1 MERSTIK
8 LEVSLINKIKEIQAL
23 NGYKSVNE
31 TVKHL
36 LPDGTSTPEEYIQ
49 EQPAFTLIN
58 KKTVLNVSW
67 NELKQSDIGKEW
79 INGEK
84 ATLLYKDESGVLIRF
99 VDEYNEVYLNYFH
112 FLE

>member
-1 MERSTIK
+1 MVGIE
-8 LEVSLINKIKEIQAL
+8 INKKNHEKLMAIRDEERLKSFNEVLNKILPKGSISSMDFEI
-23 NGYKSVNE
+23 
-31 TVKHL
+31 
-36 LPDGTSTPEEYIQ
+36 

-99 VDEYNEVYLNYFH
+99 VDEYDEVYLNYFH
-112 FLE
+112 FL

>member
-36 LPDGTSTPEEYIQ
+36 LPDGTPTPEEYIQ

-112 FLE
+112 FL

>member
-8 LEVSLINKIKEIQAL
+8 LEVNLINKIKEIQEI

-67 NELKQSDIGKEW
+67 NELKQSEVGTQW
-79 INGEK
+79 SNREK
-84 ATLLYKDESGVLIRF
+84 ATLIYKDNLGALIRF
-99 VDEYNEVYLNYFH
+99 EDEYGEIYLNYFH
-112 FLE
+112 FL

>member
-31 TVKHL
+31 TVKHI
-36 LPDGTSTPEEYIQ
+36 LPQGTVTPETVTYEH
-49 EQPAFTLIN
+49 PAFTLDD
-58 KKTVLNVSW
+58 KETYKNVSW
-67 NELKQSDIGKEW
+67 DELKQSDIGKEW

-112 FLE
+112 FL